1 MELKKSQGEDA
12 RVMDEDEEREEDDK
26 HKYD

>member
-1 MELKKSQGEDA
+1 MELKKRQGEDA